1 MQRSRFP
8 IANLALSLVALFVC
22 VAAAPLD
29 EYRTWTDTTGK
40 FKVEASFI
48 KLDDGKVELKRK
60 DNGKTLSLAIDK
72 LSKADTELAKKLA
85 SDASKST
92 KSDSQD
98 SGDSKSGETKE
109 AETKKTWSGN
119 WNNRKFGTKG
129 PITCVAEME
138 SKEKWKATFEGIG
151 IGNPFKYEVEIT
163 ATEKNGQTQLQ
174 GKSTVDGD
182 QYEWSGYVKGNTLY
196 GRYRSGSGNNGEF
209 TLKESKTPTTGAS
222 KGK

>member
-1 MQRSRFP
+1 VQRFIRLP
-8 IANLALSLVALFVC
+8 MVCALSLLVLIGSVI
-22 VAAAPLD
+22 AAPD
-29 EYRTWTDTTGK
+29 EEYRTWTDTSGK
-40 FKVEASFI
+40 FKVEAAFV
-48 KLDDGKVELKRK
+48 KLENGKVDLKRK
-60 DNGKTLSLAIDK
+60 DNGKVLSLDIEK
-72 LSKADTELAKKLA
+72 LSKTDADLAKKLA
-85 SDASKST
+85 SEAAKPTKTEPKQSSASTPK
-92 KSDSQD
+92 
-98 SGDSKSGETKE
+98 ETQ
-109 AETKKTWSGN
+109 KTWTGN

-129 PITCVAEME
+129 PVTCVANME
-138 SKEKWKATFEGIG
+138 DEGKWKAKFEGIG

-209 TLKESKTPTTGAS
+209 TLKETKAPTA